1 MPINLANI
9 RYLIRI
15 RNRSQEKLIA
25 ILYFNVTLKQNHLT
39 QSNLNMKKKNALL
52 SLVLTFSTIINYE
65 CTCQNLIET
74 LIPYREK
81 EKWGYKDRQ
90 GKIIIEPKYDKA
102 SLYSKSLDF
111 TNNNEYYD
119 QYETINVAPLAL
131 ATRNDINELL
141 NFEGKV
147 IFSSSYKF
155 NLIQSST
162 GIYICPDDSGTD
174 ENEYPKKCYKMSN
187 NRKYISLFEVDYS
200 DGGDDYG
207 FMFYNANDI
216 EFQDQIVFS
225 NNEIILCDYKFQS
238 YPKPIHDVAF
248 TSYNGYYI
256 GQQYTEE
263 TGNYK
268 KFLIKNEK
276 MIYQFEDNEI
286 PNSYVGYGKFQFQ
299 KDSTL
304 YLIDTLGNIEIFG
317 RLQNLSQFD
326 EYGYAQANT
335 LDYKLCLV
343 DIKGTIKYQAE
354 NNYDYINVERFKSFN
369 HYHIGDS
376 YFSSLTGQVT
386 RIKHETS
393 SNQTPSNYEVSQC
406 FEDGLKL
413 FKHEND
419 YGLKN
424 ASDQVILE
432 ANYDYISR
440 IDDIGWYLLETND
453 ERKFFIPTGKGKFI
467 NNQYDNYVIQNGS
480 KLFVGAYSGKVDLFT
495 IDGTKLNVNPIIK
508 LIHFYDTIANSNIA
522 FIDNNYQLFIYKDEI
537 LNPSCFIEK
546 SEIESFNLNI
556 FDMKANKVWL
566 YSTLYEHDRKY
577 YSANCELITSK
588 NGRCVSL
595 INDIAIISKNRSYG
609 VERIST
615 GEVLIEP
622 KFKYYPYSVGRDSVV
637 CMIINDTLAKCVS
650 YNTNDIF
657 YYPIKYNSRS
667 RVINSNRRA
676 VTKDCY
682 DGYVNANDELVI
694 DMKFSKANDFNNGFA
709 LVKTQKQEGI
719 IDTVGNFVIPPRY
732 DEIIPNIDN
741 TFFYCF
747 GNDSLHIY
755 DKYFKILLKRNYST
769 ENSID
774 FCFLYHT
781 KFCLLPEKGYWK
793 LIDDSGTVIKNI
805 IQIYCN
811 GMTLIIFDDKSNA
824 YDVKEKELVEFTNP
838 KSIVLKNGNILN
850 TIENYFEIRDKKG
863 NCLLKYEYQ
872 FDSFLENGDST
883 LILCGKTSSRDYL
896 KAVYD
901 INGKEIIPFDNFE
914 IENIGS
920 HGLFLIRVNEE
931 TVGFLDYKGN
941 RF

>member
-1 MPINLANI
+1 
-9 RYLIRI
+9 
-15 RNRSQEKLIA
+15 
-25 ILYFNVTLKQNHLT
+25 
-39 QSNLNMKKKNALL
+39 
-52 SLVLTFSTIINYE
+52 
-65 CTCQNLIET
+65 
-74 LIPYREK
+74 
-81 EKWGYKDRQ
+81 
-90 GKIIIEPKYDKA
+90 
-102 SLYSKSLDF
+102 
-111 TNNNEYYD
+111 
-119 QYETINVAPLAL
+119 
-131 ATRNDINELL
+131 
-141 NFEGKV
+141 
-147 IFSSSYKF
+147 
-155 NLIQSST
+155 
-162 GIYICPDDSGTD
+162 
-174 ENEYPKKCYKMSN
+174 MSD
-187 NRKYISLFEVDYS
+187 NRKYISSFEVDYI
-200 DGGDDYG
+200 DGGEDYG

-216 EFQDQIVFS
+216 EFQDQTLFS
-225 NNEIILCDYKFQS
+225 NNELILCNYKFQS
-238 YPKPIHDVAF
+238 YLKPIYEVAF
-248 TSYNGYYI
+248 TSYKGYYI
-256 GQQYTEE
+256 GQQYNEE

-268 KFLIKNEK
+268 KFLVNNEK
-276 MIYQFEDNEI
+276 IIYQFKDNQI

-317 RLQNLSQFD
+317 RLHNLSRFD
-326 EYGYAQANT
+326 EYGYAQAKT

-343 DIKGTIKYQAE
+343 DINGTIKYQTD
-354 NNYDYINVERFKSFN
+354 NNYDYINVERLKGFN

-386 RIKHETS
+386 HIKHETS
-393 SNQTPSNYEVSQC
+393 SDQTPSNFEVTQC

-467 NNQYDNYVIQNGS
+467 NNHYDNFGIQNGG
-480 KLFVGAYSGKVDLFT
+480 KLFEAAYSEKVDLYI

-522 FIDNNYQLFIYKDEI
+522 FIDSNYQLFIYKDEI

-556 FDMKANKVWL
+556 FDMKANKEWL

-577 YSANCELITSK
+577 YSASCELITSK

-595 INDIAIISKNRSYG
+595 INDIAVISKNRSYG
-609 VERIST
+609 IERIST

-622 KFKYYPYSVGRDSVV
+622 KYKYYPYSVGRDSVV
-637 CMIINDTLAKCVS
+637 CMLINDTLAKCVS

-676 VTKDCY
+676 VTKDCNE
-682 DGYVNANDELVI
+682 GYVDANDKLVI

-709 LVKTQKQEGI
+709 LVKTQKQEGL
-719 IDTVGNFVIPPRY
+719 IDTFGNFVIPPIY
-732 DEIIPNIDN
+732 EEIIPNIDY

-755 DKYFKILLKRNYST
+755 DKYFKILLKQNYSI

-774 FCFLYHT
+774 FCFLYQS
-781 KFCLLPEKGYWK
+781 KFCLLPEIGYWK
-793 LIDDSGTVIKNI
+793 LIDDSGTVIKI
-805 IQIYCN
+805 LFRY
-811 GMTLIIFDDKSNA
+811 
-824 YDVKEKELVEFTNP
+824 
-838 KSIVLKNGNILN
+838 IVM
-850 TIENYFEIRDKKG
+850 E
-863 NCLLKYEYQ
+863 
-872 FDSFLENGDST
+872 
-883 LILCGKTSSRDYL
+883 
-896 KAVYD
+896 
-901 INGKEIIPFDNFE
+901 
-914 IENIGS
+914 
-920 HGLFLIRVNEE
+920 
-931 TVGFLDYKGN
+931 
-941 RF
+941 